1 MWQNLYSA
9 SNGGN
14 ISLGTENVLTTFG
27 VSNSVSEENI
37 HLEVSQSDSFRDS
50 GHKPV
55 AENSFFER
63 MHKILSNLNRKMLL
77 DPRNALENIHHKNIN
92 KLIFAQL
99 KLYFLWNKFESLQQ
113 IINENTTKL
122 MISAQFHLEGYVTP
136 YRLDRNANGGNI
148 PFYKR

>member
-1 MWQNLYSA
+1 MWQDLYSA

-63 MHKILSNLNRKMLL
+63 MHKILSNLNREMLL

-92 KLIFAQL
+92 KLISAQL
-99 KLYFLWNKFESLQQ
+99 KLYFLWNKFESLQH
-113 IINENTTKL
+113 IINENTTTL
-122 MISAQFHLEGYVTP
+122 MISAQFHLEGYVTL
-136 YRLDRNANGGNI
+136 YRLDRYANGGNI